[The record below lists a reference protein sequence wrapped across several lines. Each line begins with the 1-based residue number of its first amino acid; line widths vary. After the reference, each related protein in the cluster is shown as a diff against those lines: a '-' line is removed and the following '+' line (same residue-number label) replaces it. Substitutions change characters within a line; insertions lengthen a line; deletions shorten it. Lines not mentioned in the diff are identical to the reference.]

1 MPGVGKNGRIKKT
14 ADVNRQ
20 GHRELQRNKRNN
32 NYTGILYMYVHLKNV
47 IWRVMD
53 THCTKVNVSSSV
65 PCTSHLDCSLSLLGS
80 SITAQPI

>member
-32 NYTGILYMYVHLKNV
+32 NYTGILYMYVRTLEERNLESNGHPL
-47 IWRVMD
+47 
-53 THCTKVNVSSSV
+53 H
-65 PCTSHLDCSLSLLGS
+65 
-80 SITAQPI
+80 